1 MNFLG
6 CDGVWLVRED
16 GSTICQGQMK
26 TFTVQEMRDFLTPA
40 LTMAQKVEITGA
52 LITLFAAVFI
62 GKKLRTAI
70 PH

>member
-40 LTMAQKVEITGA
+40 LTMAQKVEITSA
-52 LITLFAAVFI
+52 LITLFACVFV